1 MNRGEVAGERPAL
14 FAVTGGTGVQQ
25 VGTTCSAE
33 DSWGPAL
40 GKYRCQCGEAEV
52 EPVAAEKEI

>member
-40 GKYRCQCGEAEV
+40 GKYRCQCGEAR
-52 EPVAAEKEI
+52 KQK